1 MIDVS
6 TRDSRRRFYL
16 SSQWQRIR
24 KEVLERDHYECQWCA
39 SEGRLTTQADSVLEV
54 DHIKELEYYPEHALD
69 KDNLRTLC
77 KECHNKRHERF
88 QFKGKAKKERK
99 FREDEWWGYPP

>member
-16 SSQWQRIR
+16 SSQWQNIR

-54 DHIKELEYYPEHALD
+54 DHIKELEYYPVHRSPFSENDVKYFH
-69 KDNLRTLC
+69 
-77 KECHNKRHERF
+77 
-88 QFKGKAKKERK
+88 G
-99 FREDEWWGYPP
+99 GYPHHSSSRNFLSFLVFPLN